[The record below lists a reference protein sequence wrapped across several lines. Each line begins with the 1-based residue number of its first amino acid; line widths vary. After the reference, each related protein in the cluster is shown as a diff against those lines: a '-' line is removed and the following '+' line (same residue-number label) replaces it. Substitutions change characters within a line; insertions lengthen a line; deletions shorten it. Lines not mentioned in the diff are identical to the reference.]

1 MLFQHNADCF
11 FSQKKSICLPGKCL
25 KIVHR
30 LKRGKVLKKK
40 WKTKSIHCTY
50 HSHHT
55 FNLFTL
61 LAVHVVNQT
70 GIERLQKVHGNLLLF
85 FQKLYSAVQPEGNMK
100 PQRQLCLTKFCC
112 QNFNCWGRGW
122 KVRAKTFWQAGK
134 NGACEEL
141 GAKKTFWRQAN
152 GLSFSYERT

>member
-1 MLFQHNADCF
+1 MQIVSFSKEIYLFARKMPQDSSLIGTRKS
-11 FSQKKSICLPGKCL
+11 SQ
-25 KIVHR
+25 
-30 LKRGKVLKKK
+30 KK

-85 FQKLYSAVQPEGNMK
+85 FQKLHSAVQPEGNMK

-134 NGACEEL
+134 NGACVEL